1 MQVSDIKESRDWI
14 TQQKFSASRH
24 NWLEDAQGEHSS
36 VAAFSELSLK
46 LSQLGCPPELL
57 AGTHQAALDEIRH
70 AQIAFTLDAANGSA
84 KGPAEERGLFGKAG
98 HLFRIHKMAAE
109 TFADG
114 CLNEAL
120 SAQELKTR
128 AQEEPDAVI
137 KQELDQ
143 IAREEDTHVDL
154 SWKIVKWCFGEL
166 QDARLRA
173 RLFRHLSST
182 LAATEARS
190 GGRDGA
196 IFEKAR
202 ESLNTIYAPA
212 I

>member
-1 MQVSDIKESRDWI
+1 MGDVKESRDWI
-14 TQQKFSASRH
+14 IPQKFSPSRH
-24 NWLEDAQGEHSS
+24 NWLKAARGEHSS

-46 LSQLGCPPELL
+46 LSQLGCPPDLL

-70 AQIAFTLDAANGSA
+70 AQIAFTLDAANGTP
-84 KGPAEERGLFGKAG
+84 KGPAEARGLFGRAG
-98 HLFRIHKMAAE
+98 YLFRIHKMAAE

-128 AQEEPDAVI
+128 AQEEPDAAI
-137 KQELDQ
+137 KAELNQ
-143 IAREEDTHVDL
+143 IAREEDTHVEL

-166 QDARLRA
+166 RDTRLRA
-173 RLFRHLSST
+173 RLFKHLSST
-182 LAATEARS
+182 LAAAESRS
-190 GGRDGA
+190 TGRDSA

-202 ESLNTIYAPA
+202 ESLNEIYAR
-212 I
+212 